1 MRRSRAIKL
10 LLLSSA
16 GALTLTACDD
26 VDSLTKQGFV
36 GDEKQCASVHNPDEC
51 RQALVDARIEHARTA
66 PAFTSKVEC
75 EGQFGVGNCETQVAS
90 ASSSSSPSGV
100 RSTSGSDA
108 TKAPAQQPGGEQS
121 FGGTGMF
128 VPMLMGFMMGRSLSG
143 LSAQPVY
150 RDASNTAYAGNRPV
164 GTFNNRMG
172 APSLPS
178 KVASGPSSRG
188 GFGSEASS
196 HSAAS

>member
-36 GDEKQCASVHNPDEC
+36 GDEKQCASVHNPDDC
-51 RQALVDARIEHARTA
+51 RQALMDARIEHARTA
-66 PAFTSKVEC
+66 PAFTSKDEC
-75 EGQFGVGNCETQVAS
+75 EGQFGAGNCETQVAA
-90 ASSSSSPSGV
+90 ASSSSSPSSV

-108 TKAPAQQPGGEQS
+108 TKAPTQSGGEQS

-143 LSAQPVY
+143 LSARPVY

-172 APSLPS
+172 APSLPGT
-178 KVASGPSSRG
+178 VASGPSSRG
-188 GFGSEASS
+188 GFGGEASS